1 MPFKLAGAEMTRR
14 AEQARVEATL
24 EESSKGSHVAPGGSG
39 GHVAPAGAA
48 GTKAEVAS
56 LPMAVAPI
64 ADLTETKLT
73 KVMDGDGGDRLSGVW
88 ARTSASGG
96 TVLERFAGKR
106 FAMLEPMGIQK
117 GTYKLEDN
125 KLSVTADGTTTA
137 VNVACMGSMIN
148 FETPNGP
155 MRFVRFQ

>member
-1 MPFKLAGAEMTRR
+1 M
-14 AEQARVEATL
+14 
-24 EESSKGSHVAPGGSG
+24 
-39 GHVAPAGAA
+39 
-48 GTKAEVAS
+48 
-56 LPMAVAPI
+56 
-64 ADLTETKLT
+64 KLT
-73 KVMDGDGGDRLSGVW
+73 KVMDGDEAIGSPACGRGRQR
-88 ARTSASGG
+88 ARN
-96 TVLERFAGKR
+96 VLERFAGKR
-106 FAMLEPMGIQK
+106 FAILEPMGLQK